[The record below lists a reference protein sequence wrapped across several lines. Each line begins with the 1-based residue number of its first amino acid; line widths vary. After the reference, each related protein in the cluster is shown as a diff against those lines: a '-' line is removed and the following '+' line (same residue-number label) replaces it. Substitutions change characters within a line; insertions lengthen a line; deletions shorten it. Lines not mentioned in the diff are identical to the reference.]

1 VPPLK
6 GLIGWKIAFNNI
18 LSTGIDAGIQPLA
31 LPLVPFA
38 AVGVAV
44 LYARGQRSFPLGGIL
59 RKVVSVFLILSPAI
73 AISQLMVHS
82 GVVRPGM
89 VAYLSVLLQQTGPW
103 YVLFAPLLG
112 TVGAFITGST
122 TVSNLVFGAAQ
133 LETARVL
140 GFDPSL
146 VLALQLCGASL
157 GNAICLFNI
166 IAAAS
171 VANLTDYKQVLK
183 DNLLPTVAAAL
194 TAGLCGLFM
203 AHFLT

>member
-1 VPPLK
+1 
-6 GLIGWKIAFNNI
+6 
-18 LSTGIDAGIQPLA
+18 
-31 LPLVPFA
+31 
-38 AVGVAV
+38 VGVAV
-44 LYARGQRSFPLGGIL
+44 LYDRGQRWFPLGGIL
-59 RKVVSVFLILSPAI
+59 RKVLSVFLILYPAI

-82 GVVRPGM
+82 GTVRPSI
-89 VAYLSVLLQQTGPW
+89 VTYLSMLLQQTGPW

-112 TVGAFITGST
+112 AVGAFITGST

-140 GFDPSL
+140 GTDPSL
-146 VLALQLCGASL
+146 ILALQLCGASL

-183 DNLLPTVAAAL
+183 DNLTPTVAAAL
-194 TAGLCGLFM
+194 TAGGCGLVM
-203 AHFLT
+203 AYLLT